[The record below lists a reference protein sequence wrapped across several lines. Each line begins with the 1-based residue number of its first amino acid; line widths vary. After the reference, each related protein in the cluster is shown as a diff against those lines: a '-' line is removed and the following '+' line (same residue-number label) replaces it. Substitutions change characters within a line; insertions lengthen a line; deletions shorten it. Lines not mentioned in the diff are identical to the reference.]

1 MEISELLQQIN
12 QKLDALIE
20 KTSQKKDNAF
30 FDLLKSIVL
39 EPSYPEAVDPSLICN
54 TSDENDKIERATNIV
69 EIYIEEFI
77 ENKSLLDFGCGEG
90 HVALAALDKNPSIV
104 KGYDIKSENFS
115 KKITEEKPN
124 LLTSDWNEIA
134 KEKYDVIL
142 MYDVFD
148 HLENEDSVEVMKK
161 IKSVLNPDGKI
172 YARMHPFISRHATH
186 YYHTLNKAFVHL
198 IFSPEELEQ
207 ITGVKP
213 EIHINKVFYP
223 YRFYNEVFKK
233 AKINT
238 ISSNTIENEVE
249 PYFKEN
255 KMLMDHITKKFNFH
269 DVPLHQMS
277 MSFIDFVLN

>member
-77 ENKSLLDFGCGEG
+77 ENKSFLDFGCGEG
-90 HVALAALDKNPSIV
+90 HVALAALDKNPSMV
-104 KGYDIKSENFS
+104 KGYDIKPENFS

-124 LLTSDWNEIA
+124 LLTSNWDEVA

-148 HLENEDSVEVMKK
+148 HLENEDPTEVMKK
-161 IKSVLNPDGKI
+161 VKSVLNSDGKI
-172 YARMHPFISRHATH
+172 YTRMHPFISRHGNH

-213 EIHINKVFYP
+213 DIHVNKVFYP
-223 YRFYNEVFKK
+223 YRSYNEVFKK
-233 AKINT
+233 ANIN
-238 ISSNTIENEVE
+238 IVSSNTIENEVE
-249 PYFKEN
+249 PYFKDN
-255 KMLMDHITKKFNFH
+255 KMLMNHIMKKFNFN
-269 DVPLHQMS
+269 DMPLQQMA